1 MNKLIYIGGDA
12 NKTPC
17 KTCKWSAKPNDC
29 PYYDYL
35 SRVGHSRTIG
45 ENGKSRLPKRYC
57 DKYEEEGNAQS
68 TTSNVSGS

>member
-1 MNKLIYIGGDA
+1 MSKLIYIGGDA

-29 PYYDYL
+29 PYCDYL

-45 ENGKSRLPKRYC
+45 ENGKPRLPKRYC
-57 DKYEEEGNAQS
+57 DKYEEVNHRA
-68 TTSNVSGS
+68 